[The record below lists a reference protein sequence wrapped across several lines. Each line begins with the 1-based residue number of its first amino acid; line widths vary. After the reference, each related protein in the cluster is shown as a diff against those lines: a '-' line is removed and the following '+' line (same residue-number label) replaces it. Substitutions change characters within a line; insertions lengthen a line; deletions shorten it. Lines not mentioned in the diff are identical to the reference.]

1 MNMEIVNFEMP
12 EFGNPRIS
20 GAGATRSP
28 LSVFAGQTPAAIFPK
43 MGAWLGTKKA
53 DQGSAIV
60 SAAAPRK
67 LQGVRGLRWP
77 REYALKGMRGASW
90 NNDATNL
97 RVSDRNNAGWTNTN
111 RNNNVGFR
119 PASTPAV
126 SVAAERSFAKRMGQS
141 WRFAATKGKA
151 SFAATT
157 GKASFAATK
166 AHSNAAAT
174 KANEKIQSWLAHSSW
189 ANTYNLRKQIFGE
202 PQWDEPRWGEAPMGQ
217 AAYG

>member
-1 MNMEIVNFEMP
+1 MEIVNFEMP

-141 WRFAATKGKA
+141 WRFAATGQPLQW
-151 SFAATT
+151 
-157 GKASFAATK
+157 
-166 AHSNAAAT
+166 
-174 KANEKIQSWLAHSSW
+174 QSYA
-189 ANTYNLRKQIFGE
+189 LRLPRAKQALRLQRRIAMRRLQRRMKKYSHGLRT
-202 PQWDEPRWGEAPMGQ
+202 PHGRTHII
-217 AAYG
+217 